1 MKNYTIIFLIITALT
16 GLIGFAGLSFKGI
29 EFVRITFLIFA
40 DLLIISVLAKLF
52 FSNRGKLKLQ
62 RIRK

>member
-1 MKNYTIIFLIITALT
+1 MKNYTILFLVLTALT

-40 DLLIISVLAKLF
+40 DILIITVLAKLF
-52 FSNRGKLKLQ
+52 FLNERKMKLE